1 MGRSSIMSHEIAAMS
16 FSRNHSRQ
24 ERCSPG
30 CGDTRGTQS
39 GCALRNA
46 SSPLRTTT
54 TSPGS
59 TFTPARA
66 ATSSSSFG
74 VTGLPTVT

>member
-1 MGRSSIMSHEIAAMS
+1 M
-16 FSRNHSRQ
+16 
-24 ERCSPG
+24 PG
-30 CGDTRGTQS
+30 CGDTRGTHS
-39 GCALRNA
+39 GCAWRNP

-66 ATSSSSFG
+66 ATASSSLG